1 MSTQTSPPPGTDQ
14 STPDPEHVRAV
25 RKRLNIATIVVTF
38 GALAFGYDTG
48 VISGALPFMTRS
60 TAEGG
65 LDLTPFT
72 EGVVTA
78 SLLAGAAFGSIAGGR
93 LSDVHGRRRNV
104 LWLAVIFFFGAL
116 GCAVAPNLYVMIP
129 ARVVL
134 GFAVGGASAT
144 VPMFIGE
151 LAPASL
157 RGPLVSRNELMI
169 VTGQL
174 IAYVSNAIIGLVS
187 EGGHAWRLM
196 LGLATL
202 PAVALWVGVH
212 FVPESPRWL
221 VAKGRRAEALE
232 VLRLLRVEDPSDEVA
247 EISELV
253 EETERT
259 QANAGEHL
267 KTPWIR
273 RITLIGIGFGVVI
286 QLTGV
291 NAIMYFA
298 PTVLMSTGMGT
309 QASLVATIANGIVSV
324 LAVALGLVV
333 IGRSR
338 RRTMLRIGMSGL
350 VVSQLLLGLAFLLPQ
365 APWRSYLILFLMLL
379 FLCFMQMFCSIVFWL
394 MMAEIFPLRVRG
406 LAMGI
411 AVFCQWISNG
421 LVTFFFPILLAR
433 IGMKTFFIFA
443 AINFVVL
450 LWEQKYLPE
459 TKGKSLEY
467 LEEELAAGSDGREPG
482 PLDVG

>member
-1 MSTQTSPPPGTDQ
+1 MTPQTTQHSLG
-14 STPDPEHVRAV
+14 PEAAKAV
-25 RKRLNIATIVVTF
+25 KRRLNVATIVVTF

-48 VISGALPFMTRS
+48 VISGALPFMTRP

-65 LDLTPFT
+65 LDLTPVT
-72 EGVVTA
+72 EGVVTS
-78 SLLAGAAFGSIAGGR
+78 SLLLGAAFGAIVGGR
-93 LSDVHGRRRNV
+93 LSDYQGRRRNV
-104 LWLAVIFFFGAL
+104 KMLAFVFFAGAL
-116 GCAVAPNLYVMIP
+116 GCALAPTYEIMVMCRII
-129 ARVVL
+129 L

-151 LAPASL
+151 LAPAER

-174 IAYVSNAIIGLVS
+174 VAYTSNAIIGFVS
-187 EGGHAWRLM
+187 EGGHAWRIM

-202 PAVALWVGVH
+202 PAAALWIGVF

-221 VAKGRRAEALE
+221 VAKGRNEEALD
-232 VLRLLRVEDPSDEVA
+232 VLRQLRTTDPRPELNEIVEIVD
-247 EISELV
+247 
-253 EETERT
+253 RT
-259 QANAGEHL
+259 AKAQSNAWGHL

-273 RITLIGIGFGVVI
+273 RITLIGIGFGIVI

-309 QASLVATIANGIVSV
+309 QASLVATIANGVVSV
-324 LAVALGLVV
+324 VAVACGLVV
-333 IGRSR
+333 IGRTN
-338 RRTMLRIGMSGL
+338 RRTMLRIGMTGL
-350 VVSQLLLGLAFLLPQ
+350 VVSQILLGLAFLLPE
-365 APWRSYLILFLMLL
+365 APWRGYLILLLMLF
-379 FLCFMQMFCSIVFWL
+379 FLWFMQMFCGIAFWL

-411 AVFCQWISNG
+411 AVFCQWLSNG
-421 LVTFFFPILLAR
+421 IVTLLFPILLDR
-433 IGMKTFFIFA
+433 IGMRTFFIFA
-443 AINFVVL
+443 VINFIVL
-450 LWEQKYLPE
+450 LWEQRYLPE

-467 LEEELAAGSDGREPG
+467 LEEELASGSDGRQPG
-482 PLDVG
+482 PLAVG

>member
-1 MSTQTSPPPGTDQ
+1 MTAQPSPPPD
-14 STPDPEHVRAV
+14 AV
-25 RKRLNIATIVVTF
+25 RLHSVRRRLNIATVVITF
-38 GALAFGYDTG
+38 GVLAFGYDTG

-65 LDLTPFT
+65 LGLTPT
-72 EGVVTA
+72 TSGMVTS
-78 SLLAGAAFGSIAGGR
+78 SLLFGAAFGAIIGGR
-93 LSDVHGRRRNV
+93 LSDRHGRRRNV
-104 LWLAVIFFFGAL
+104 MMLALVFFLGAL
-116 GCAVAPNLYVMIP
+116 GCALAPNLPIMLACRMI
-129 ARVVL
+129 L

-151 LAPASL
+151 LAPAER

-196 LGLATL
+196 LGLATI
-202 PAVALWVGVH
+202 PAAALWIGVH

-221 VAKGRRAEALE
+221 VSRGRSAEALE
-232 VLRLLRVEDPSDEVA
+232 VLTLLRTGDPRPEVEEIA
-247 EISELV
+247 EIV
-253 EETERT
+253 KETAEA
-259 QANAGEHL
+259 QSNAREHL
-267 KTPWIR
+267 GTPWIR
-273 RITLIGIGFGVVI
+273 RITLIGIGFGIVI

-309 QASLVATIANGIVSV
+309 QASLVATIANGVVSV
-324 LAVALGLVV
+324 IAVAVGLVV
-333 IGRSR
+333 IGRSSR
-338 RRTMLRIGMSGL
+338 RMMLRIGMSGL
-350 VVSQLLLGLAFLLPQ
+350 VVSQILLGLASLLPE
-365 APWRSYLILFLMLL
+365 APWRGYLILALMLC
-379 FLCFMQMFCSIVFWL
+379 FLWFMQMFCSIVFWL

-411 AVFCQWISNG
+411 AVFCQWVSNAF
-421 LVTFFFPILLAR
+421 VTLFFPILLDR
-433 IGMKTFFIFA
+433 IGMRTFFIFA
-443 AINFVVL
+443 LLNFL
-450 LWEQKYLPE
+450 ILIWEQRYLPE

-467 LEEELAAGSDGREPG
+467 LEEELASGSDARDPG
-482 PLDVG
+482 PLAIG

>member
-1 MSTQTSPPPGTDQ
+1 MNPQTTSPPDA
-14 STPDPEHVRAV
+14 DRARAV
-25 RKRLNIATIVVTF
+25 KRRLNVATVVVTF

-65 LDLTPFT
+65 LDLTPTT
-72 EGVVTA
+72 EGMVTS
-78 SLLAGAAFGSIAGGR
+78 SLLLGAAFGAIIGGR
-93 LSDVHGRRRNV
+93 LSDRHGRRRNV
-104 LWLAVIFFFGAL
+104 MMLAFMFFLGAL
-116 GCAVAPNLYVMIP
+116 GCALAPNLPVMLVC
-129 ARVVL
+129 RMVL

-151 LAPASL
+151 LAPAER

-196 LGLATL
+196 LGLATI
-202 PAVALWVGVH
+202 PAIALWIGVH

-221 VAKGRRAEALE
+221 VSKGRGEEALE
-232 VLRLLRVEDPSDEVA
+232 VLRLLRTGDPRPEVG
-247 EISELV
+247 EITEVV
-253 EETERT
+253 EETTRA
-259 QANAGEHL
+259 QSDAWGHL
-267 KTPWIR
+267 RTPWIR
-273 RITLIGIGFGVVI
+273 RITLIGIGFGIVI

-309 QASLVATIANGIVSV
+309 QASLVATIANGVISV
-324 LAVALGLVV
+324 AAVATGLVV
-333 IGRSR
+333 IGRSN

-350 VVSQLLLGLAFLLPQ
+350 VISQILLGLAFLLPE
-365 APWRSYLILFLMLL
+365 APWRGYLILLLMLC
-379 FLCFMQMFCSIVFWL
+379 FLWFMQMFCSIVFWL

-406 LAMGI
+406 VAMGI
-411 AVFCQWISNG
+411 AVFCQWISNAV
-421 LVTFFFPILLAR
+421 VTLCFPILLDA
-433 IGMKTFFIFA
+433 IGMRTFFIFA
-443 AINFVVL
+443 VINFLVL

-467 LEEELAAGSDGREPG
+467 LEEELASGSDAREPG
-482 PLDVG
+482 PLSIG

>member
-1 MSTQTSPPPGTDQ
+1 MTTQTTVPQDL
-14 STPDPEHVRAV
+14 DHARAV
-25 RKRLNIATIVVTF
+25 RRKLNIATIVVTF

-60 TAEGG
+60 VAEGG
-65 LDLTPFT
+65 LDLNPFT
-72 EGVVTA
+72 EGLVTA
-78 SLLAGAAFGSIAGGR
+78 SLLAGAAIGSLAGGR
-93 LSDVHGRRRNV
+93 LSDAHGRRRNV
-104 LWLAVIFFFGAL
+104 MWLAIIFCFGAL
-116 GCAVAPNLYVMIP
+116 GCALAPNLEFMIP
-129 ARVVL
+129 ARIVL
-134 GFAVGGASAT
+134 GLAVGGASAT

-151 LAPASL
+151 LAPAHL

-174 IAYVSNAIIGLVS
+174 IAYVSNAIIGSVS

-196 LGLATL
+196 LGLATI

-221 VAKGRRAEALE
+221 VAKGRTQEALE
-232 VLRLLRVEDPSDEVA
+232 VLRQLRVEDPSPEVG
-247 EISELV
+247 EIAYLVKRSE
-253 EETERT
+253 EA
-259 QANAGEHL
+259 QANAWQSL
-267 KTPWIR
+267 RIPWIK

-309 QASLVATIANGIVSV
+309 QASLVATIANGVVSV
-324 LAVALGLVV
+324 AAVAAGLA
-333 IGRSR
+333 IIKRSDR
-338 RRTMLRIGMSGL
+338 RKMLRIGMSGL
-350 VVSQLLLGLAFLLPQ
+350 VVSQALLGLAFLLPE
-365 APWRSYLILFLMLL
+365 APWRSYLILALMLL
-379 FLCFMQMFCSIVFWL
+379 FLTFMQMFCSIVFWL

-421 LVTFFFPILLAR
+421 LVTFLFPILLAA
-433 IGMKTFFIFA
+433 IGMRTFFIFA
-443 AINFVVL
+443 VINLVVL
-450 LWEQKYLPE
+450 LWEQRYLPE
-459 TKGKSLEY
+459 TKGKTLEQ
-467 LEEELAAGSDGREPG
+467 LEEELASGSDGRRAG
-482 PLDVG
+482 QLDLA

>member
-1 MSTQTSPPPGTDQ
+1 
-14 STPDPEHVRAV
+14 
-25 RKRLNIATIVVTF
+25 
-38 GALAFGYDTG
+38 
-48 VISGALPFMTRS
+48 
-60 TAEGG
+60 
-65 LDLTPFT
+65 
-72 EGVVTA
+72 
-78 SLLAGAAFGSIAGGR
+78 
-93 LSDVHGRRRNV
+93 
-104 LWLAVIFFFGAL
+104 
-116 GCAVAPNLYVMIP
+116 
-129 ARVVL
+129 
-134 GFAVGGASAT
+134 
-144 VPMFIGE
+144 
-151 LAPASL
+151 
-157 RGPLVSRNELMI
+157 
-169 VTGQL
+169 
-174 IAYVSNAIIGLVS
+174 
-187 EGGHAWRLM
+187 
-196 LGLATL
+196 
-202 PAVALWVGVH
+202 
-212 FVPESPRWL
+212 
-221 VAKGRRAEALE
+221 
-232 VLRLLRVEDPSDEVA
+232 
-247 EISELV
+247 
-253 EETERT
+253 
-259 QANAGEHL
+259 
-267 KTPWIR
+267 
-273 RITLIGIGFGVVI
+273 
-286 QLTGV
+286 
-291 NAIMYFA
+291 
-298 PTVLMSTGMGT
+298 MGT